1 MASLAEKLASNITF
15 DDFKKATDL
24 KHRLFFTLLI
34 LILYRLGS
42 FIPLPGIDASIVK
55 SFFDSQANG
64 GILSMFDVFTG
75 GSLSRMTIFAL
86 NIMPYISAS
95 IIISLL
101 ASITPSMM
109 ELKKEG
115 ESGREKMNQYTRYL
129 TVLICIIQAYGISV
143 GLEHLSGQDGVS
155 AVINPGL
162 FFRFSTIVSLLGGT
176 MLVMWLG
183 EQITS
188 RGVGQGS
195 SLIIFIGIIAN
206 LPSAVV
212 KTIELGKVGQIQP
225 LIMVILMVLLAA
237 VVLFVVFM
245 EQAQRRIMIH
255 YPKQSNMMYSGYS
268 ASSSHLPLKLNTAGV
283 IPPIFAGSL
292 LAIPAMLTSFI
303 SDKSPVWL
311 QFIANQLNRQSPIYF
326 IIYAALIIFFSFF
339 YTAIQFNPEETAENL
354 KNYGGFIP
362 GVRPGKT
369 TAEYLDYVLT
379 RITVIGSLYL
389 VALCLLPDFLINK
402 FNVPF
407 YLGGTTLLIV
417 CNVITETVAQIQS
430 YLISNQYQ
438 GILKGSSSHKVK
450 RRFVR

>member
-1 MASLAEKLASNITF
+1 MVSLSEKLASNITF
-15 DDFKKATDL
+15 DDFKKAKDL
-24 KHRLFFTLLI
+24 KRRILFTLFI

-42 FIPLPGIDASIVK
+42 FIPLPGVDASIVK
-55 SFFDSQANG
+55 SFFDSQSNG

-95 IIISLL
+95 IIISLM
-101 ASITPSMM
+101 ATITPSLM

-143 GLEHLSGQDGVS
+143 GLEHLAGTDGVS
-155 AVINPGL
+155 AVIIPGA
-162 FFRFSTIVSLLGGT
+162 FFKFSTIVSLLGGT
-176 MLVMWLG
+176 MLVMWMG

-188 RGVGQGS
+188 HGIGQGS

-206 LPSAVV
+206 LPSAIV

-225 LIMVILMVLLAA
+225 LVMLILGALLVA

-245 EQAQRRIMIH
+245 EQAQRRILIH
-255 YPKQSNMMYSGYS
+255 YPKQTMGMGGQSN
-268 ASSSHLPLKLNTAGV
+268 SSHLPLKLNTAGV

-303 SDKSPVWL
+303 SDKSPEWL
-311 QFIANQLNRQSPIYF
+311 QFIATHLNRQSSVYF
-326 IIYAALIIFFSFF
+326 IIYAGLIIFFSFF

-354 KNYGGFIP
+354 KTYGSFIP
-362 GVRPGKT
+362 GIRPGKA

-379 RITVIGSLYL
+379 RITVVGSIYL
-389 VALCLLPDFLINK
+389 VVLCLLPDFLINK

-417 CNVITETVAQIQS
+417 CNVITETVAQVQS
-430 YLISNQYQ
+430 YLISGQYQ
-438 GILKGSSSHKVK
+438 GIIKNSNKVK

>member
-1 MASLAEKLASNITF
+1 MVSLAEKLASNITF
-15 DDFKKATDL
+15 DDLKKAKDL
-24 KHRLFFTLLI
+24 KRRILFTLFI

-42 FIPLPGIDASIVK
+42 FIPLPGVDASIVK
-55 SFFDSQANG
+55 SFFDSQSNG

-95 IIISLL
+95 IIISLM
-101 ASITPSMM
+101 ATITPSLM

-143 GLEHLSGQDGVS
+143 GLEHLAGTDGVS
-155 AVINPGL
+155 AVIIPGA
-162 FFRFSTIVSLLGGT
+162 FFKFSTIVSLLGGT
-176 MLVMWLG
+176 MLVMWMG

-188 RGVGQGS
+188 HGIGQGS

-206 LPSAVV
+206 LPSAIV

-225 LIMVILMVLLAA
+225 LVMLILGALLVA

-245 EQAQRRIMIH
+245 EQAQRRILIH
-255 YPKQSNMMYSGYS
+255 YPKQTMGMGGQSN
-268 ASSSHLPLKLNTAGV
+268 SSHLPLKLNTAGV

-303 SDKSPVWL
+303 SDKSPEWL
-311 QFIANQLNRQSPIYF
+311 QFIATHLNRQSSVYF
-326 IIYAALIIFFSFF
+326 IIYAGLIIFFSFF

-354 KNYGGFIP
+354 KTYGSFIP
-362 GVRPGKT
+362 GIRPGKA

-379 RITVIGSLYL
+379 RITVVGSIYL
-389 VALCLLPDFLINK
+389 VVLCLLPDFLINK

-417 CNVITETVAQIQS
+417 CNVITETVAQVQS
-430 YLISNQYQ
+430 YLISGQYQ
-438 GILKGSSSHKVK
+438 GIIKNSNKVK

>member
-1 MASLAEKLASNITF
+1 MVSLAEKLASNITF

-34 LILYRLGS
+34 LVIYRLGS
-42 FIPLPGIDASIVK
+42 FIPLPGIDASVVK
-55 SFFDSQANG
+55 SFFNSQSNG

-115 ESGREKMNQYTRYL
+115 ESGYEKMNQYTRYL
-129 TVLICIIQAYGISV
+129 TVFICMIQAYGIAV
-143 GLEHLSGQDGVS
+143 GLEHLSGSDGVS
-155 AVINPGL
+155 AVINPGM
-162 FFRFSTIVSLLGGT
+162 FFRFSTMVSLLGGT

-188 RGVGQGS
+188 RGVGQGT
-195 SLIIFIGIIAN
+195 SLIIFVGIIAN

-225 LIMVILMVLLAA
+225 LVMVILLILLAA
-237 VVLFVVFM
+237 VILFVVFM

-255 YPKQSNMMYSGYS
+255 YPKQTAMMSS

-283 IPPIFAGSL
+283 IPPIFAGSI
-292 LAIPAMLTSFI
+292 LAIPAMLASFI
-303 SDKSPVWL
+303 SDKSPEWL
-311 QFIANQLNRQSPIYF
+311 QFIAAQLNRQSPVYF
-326 IIYAALIIFFSFF
+326 VIYAALIVFFSFF

-362 GVRPGKT
+362 GIRPGRA

-379 RITVIGSLYL
+379 RITVIGSIYL
-389 VALCLLPDFLINK
+389 VVLCLLPDFLINK
-402 FNVPF
+402 FSVPF

-438 GILKGSSSHKVK
+438 GILKNTSGKMK

>member
-1 MASLAEKLASNITF
+1 MVSLAEKLASNITF
-15 DDFKKATDL
+15 DDFKKAKDL
-24 KHRLFFTLLI
+24 KRRILFTLFI

-42 FIPLPGIDASIVK
+42 FIPLPGVDASIVK

-95 IIISLL
+95 IIISLM
-101 ASITPSMM
+101 ATITPSLM

-129 TVLICIIQAYGISV
+129 TVAICMVQAYGIGV
-143 GLEHLSGQDGVS
+143 GLEHLAGSNGVS
-155 AVINPGL
+155 AVINPG
-162 FFRFSTIVSLLGGT
+162 FFFKFSTIVSLLGGT
-176 MLVMWLG
+176 MLVMWMG
-183 EQITS
+183 EQITAH
-188 RGVGQGS
+188 GIGQGS

-206 LPSAVV
+206 LPSAIV

-225 LIMVILMVLLAA
+225 LIFLLIIILLVA

-245 EQAQRRIMIH
+245 ELAQRRILIH
-255 YPKQSNMMYSGYS
+255 YPKQAMGMGGQSN
-268 ASSSHLPLKLNTAGV
+268 SSHLPLKLNTAGV

-303 SDKSPVWL
+303 SDKSPEWL
-311 QFIANQLNRQSPIYF
+311 RFIAGQLNRQSPTYF
-326 IIYAALIIFFSFF
+326 VIYAALIIFFSFF

-362 GVRPGKT
+362 GIRPGKA

-379 RITVIGSLYL
+379 RITVVGSIYL
-389 VALCLLPDFLINK
+389 VILCLLPDFMIDK
-402 FNVPF
+402 FGVPF

-430 YLISNQYQ
+430 YLISGQYQ
-438 GILKGSSSHKVK
+438 GIIKNSNKIK
-450 RRFVR
+450 RMFVR

>member
-24 KHRLFFTLLI
+24 KHRLLFTLLI
-34 LILYRLGS
+34 LVIYRLGS

-129 TVLICIIQAYGISV
+129 TVFICMIQAYGI
-143 GLEHLSGQDGVS
+143 GY
-155 AVINPGL
+155 
-162 FFRFSTIVSLLGGT
+162 FFRFSTMVSLLGGT

-183 EQITS
+183 EQITA
-188 RGVGQGS
+188 RGIGQGT
-195 SLIIFIGIIAN
+195 SLIIFVGIIAN

-225 LIMVILMVLLAA
+225 LIMVILMALLIA
-237 VVLFVVFM
+237 VILFVVFM

-255 YPKQSNMMYSGYS
+255 YPKQSNMMHGASS
-268 ASSSHLPLKLNTAGV
+268 SSSHLPLKLNTAGV

-303 SDKSPVWL
+303 SDKSPEWL
-311 QFIANQLNRQSPIYF
+311 QFIAGQLNRQSPVYF

-362 GVRPGKT
+362 GIRPGKA

-379 RITVIGSLYL
+379 RITVIGSIYL

-417 CNVITETVAQIQS
+417 CNVITETIAQIQS

-438 GILKGSSSHKVK
+438 GILKNSSNKVK

>member
-1 MASLAEKLASNITF
+1 MVSLAEKLASNITF

-34 LILYRLGS
+34 LIIYRLGS
-42 FIPLPGIDASIVK
+42 FIPLPGIDASVVK
-55 SFFDSQANG
+55 SFFNSQSNG

-115 ESGREKMNQYTRYL
+115 ESGYEKMNQYTRYL
-129 TVLICIIQAYGISV
+129 TVFICMIQAYGIAV
-143 GLEHLSGQDGVS
+143 GLEHLAGSDGVS
-155 AVINPGL
+155 AVINPGM
-162 FFRFSTIVSLLGGT
+162 FFRFSTMVSLLGGT

-183 EQITS
+183 EQITA
-188 RGVGQGS
+188 RGIGQGT
-195 SLIIFIGIIAN
+195 SLIIFVGIIAN
-206 LPSAVV
+206 LPSAIV

-225 LIMVILMVLLAA
+225 LVMVILLILLAA
-237 VVLFVVFM
+237 VILFVVFM

-255 YPKQSNMMYSGYS
+255 YPKQSAMMTAAS
-268 ASSSHLPLKLNTAGV
+268 SSSHLPLKLNTAGV
-283 IPPIFAGSL
+283 IPPIFAGSI
-292 LAIPAMLTSFI
+292 LAIPAMLASFI
-303 SDKSPVWL
+303 SDKSPEWL
-311 QFIANQLNRQSPIYF
+311 QFIAGQLNRQSPVYF
-326 IIYAALIIFFSFF
+326 IIYAALIVFFSFF

-362 GVRPGKT
+362 GIRPGHA

-379 RITVIGSLYL
+379 RITVIGAIYL

-402 FNVPF
+402 FSVPF

-438 GILKGSSSHKVK
+438 GILKNASSNKMK

>member
-1 MASLAEKLASNITF
+1 MVSLAEKLASNITF

-34 LILYRLGS
+34 LVIYRLGS
-42 FIPLPGIDASIVK
+42 FIPLPGIDASVVK
-55 SFFDSQANG
+55 SFFNSQSNG

-115 ESGREKMNQYTRYL
+115 ESGYEKMNQYTRYL
-129 TVLICIIQAYGISV
+129 TVFICMIQAYGIAV
-143 GLEHLSGQDGVS
+143 GLEHLSGSDGVS
-155 AVINPGL
+155 AVINPGM
-162 FFRFSTIVSLLGGT
+162 FFRFSTMVSLLGGT

-188 RGVGQGS
+188 RGVGQGT
-195 SLIIFIGIIAN
+195 SLIIFVGIIAN

-225 LIMVILMVLLAA
+225 LVMVILLILLAA
-237 VVLFVVFM
+237 VILFVVFM

-255 YPKQSNMMYSGYS
+255 YPKQTAMMSS

-283 IPPIFAGSL
+283 IPPIFAGSI
-292 LAIPAMLTSFI
+292 LAIPAMLASFI
-303 SDKSPVWL
+303 SDKSPEWL
-311 QFIANQLNRQSPIYF
+311 QFIAAQLNRQSPVYF
-326 IIYAALIIFFSFF
+326 VIYAALIVFFSFF

-362 GVRPGKT
+362 GIRPGRA

-379 RITVIGSLYL
+379 RITVIGSIYL
-389 VALCLLPDFLINK
+389 VVLCLLPDFLINK

-438 GILKGSSSHKVK
+438 GILKNTSGKMK

>member
-24 KHRLFFTLLI
+24 KHRLLFTLLI
-34 LILYRLGS
+34 LIIYRLGS
-42 FIPLPGIDASIVK
+42 FIPLPGVDASIVK
-55 SFFDSQANG
+55 SFFDSQSGG

-101 ASITPSMM
+101 ASISPAMM

-115 ESGREKMNQYTRYL
+115 ESGHEKMNQYTRYL
-129 TVLICIIQAYGISV
+129 TVLICMIQAYGISV
-143 GLEHLSGQDGVS
+143 GLEHLSGSDGVS
-155 AVINPGL
+155 AVINPGM

-188 RGVGQGS
+188 RGIGQGS

-206 LPSAVV
+206 LPSAIV

-225 LIMVILMVLLAA
+225 LVMVLLMVLLAA

-255 YPKQSNMMYSGYS
+255 YPKQSNMMHAGYS
-268 ASSSHLPLKLNTAGV
+268 ASSHLPLKLNTSGV

-303 SDKSPVWL
+303 SDKSPEWL
-311 QFIANQLNRQSPIYF
+311 QFIARQLNRQSPTYF
-326 IIYAALIIFFSFF
+326 VIYAALIVFFSFF
-339 YTAIQFNPEETAENL
+339 YTAVQFNPDETAENL

-362 GVRPGKT
+362 GIRPGKAT
-369 TAEYLDYVLT
+369 SEYLDYVLT
-379 RITVIGSLYL
+379 RITVVGAAYL
-389 VALCLLPDFLINK
+389 VALCLLPDFLIDK

-417 CNVITETVAQIQS
+417 CNVITETVAQVQS

-438 GILKGSSSHKVK
+438 GILKSSSNKVK

>member
-1 MASLAEKLASNITF
+1 MVSLAEKLASNITF
-15 DDFKKATDL
+15 DDFKKAKDL
-24 KHRLFFTLLI
+24 KRRVLFTLFI

-42 FIPLPGIDASIVK
+42 FIPLPGVDASIVK
-55 SFFDSQANG
+55 SFFDSQSNG

-95 IIISLL
+95 IIISLM
-101 ASITPSMM
+101 ATITPSLM

-143 GLEHLSGQDGVS
+143 GLEHLAGTDGVS
-155 AVINPGL
+155 AVIIPGA
-162 FFRFSTIVSLLGGT
+162 FFKFSTIVSLLGGT
-176 MLVMWLG
+176 MLVMWMG

-188 RGVGQGS
+188 HGIGQGS

-206 LPSAVV
+206 LPYAIV

-225 LIMVILMVLLAA
+225 LVMLILGALLVA

-245 EQAQRRIMIH
+245 EQAQRRILIH
-255 YPKQSNMMYSGYS
+255 YPKQTMGMGGQSN
-268 ASSSHLPLKLNTAGV
+268 SSHLPLKLNTAGV

-303 SDKSPVWL
+303 SDKSPEWL
-311 QFIANQLNRQSPIYF
+311 QFIATHLNRQSSVYF
-326 IIYAALIIFFSFF
+326 IIYAGLIIFFSFF

-354 KNYGGFIP
+354 KTYGSFIP
-362 GVRPGKT
+362 GIRPGKA

-379 RITVIGSLYL
+379 RITVVGSIYL
-389 VALCLLPDFLINK
+389 VVLCLLPDFLINK

-417 CNVITETVAQIQS
+417 CNVITETVAQVQS
-430 YLISNQYQ
+430 YLISGQYQ
-438 GILKGSSSHKVK
+438 GIIKNSNKVK

>member
-1 MASLAEKLASNITF
+1 MVSLAEKLASNITF
-15 DDFKKATDL
+15 DDFKKSTDL
-24 KHRLFFTLLI
+24 KRRILFTLFI

-42 FIPLPGIDASIVK
+42 FIPLPGVDASIVK
-55 SFFDSQANG
+55 GFFDAQSG
-64 GILSMFDVFTG
+64 SGLLSMFDVFTG

-95 IIISLL
+95 IIISLM
-101 ASITPSMM
+101 ATITPSLMD
-109 ELKKEG
+109 LKKEG
-115 ESGREKMNQYTRYL
+115 ESGREKLNQYTRYL
-129 TVLICIIQAYGISV
+129 TVAICIIQAYGISV
-143 GLEHLSGQDGVS
+143 GLEHLSGTDGVA
-155 AVINPGL
+155 AVSIPGA
-162 FFRFSTIVSLLGGT
+162 FFKFSTIVSLLGGT
-176 MLVMWLG
+176 MLVMWMG

-188 RGVGQGS
+188 HGIGQGS

-206 LPSAVV
+206 LPSAIF

-225 LIMVILMVLLAA
+225 LIMLIIIALLIA

-245 EQAQRRIMIH
+245 EQAQRRILIH
-255 YPKQSNMMYSGYS
+255 YPKQSMMMGGQ
-268 ASSSHLPLKLNTAGV
+268 ANSSHLPLKINTSGV

-303 SDKSPVWL
+303 SDKSPEWL
-311 QFIANQLNRQSPIYF
+311 QMIAAQLNHQSPTYF
-326 IIYAALIIFFSFF
+326 IIYAALIVFFSFF

-354 KNYGGFIP
+354 KSYGGFIP
-362 GVRPGKT
+362 GIRPGKA

-379 RITVIGSLYL
+379 RINVVGSAYL

-402 FNVPF
+402 FGVPF

-417 CNVITETVAQIQS
+417 CNVITETMAQIQS

-438 GILKGSSSHKVK
+438 GIIKNSNKIK

>member
-1 MASLAEKLASNITF
+1 MVSLAEKLASNITF
-15 DDFKKATDL
+15 DDFKKAKDL
-24 KHRLFFTLLI
+24 KRRILFTLFI

-42 FIPLPGIDASIVK
+42 FIPLPGVDASIVK
-55 SFFDSQANG
+55 SFFDSQSNG

-95 IIISLL
+95 IIISLM
-101 ASITPSMM
+101 ATITPSLM

-143 GLEHLSGQDGVS
+143 GLEHLAGTDGVS
-155 AVINPGL
+155 AVIIPGA
-162 FFRFSTIVSLLGGT
+162 FFKFSTIVSLLGGT
-176 MLVMWLG
+176 MLVMWMG

-188 RGVGQGS
+188 HGIGQGS

-206 LPSAVV
+206 LPSAIV

-225 LIMVILMVLLAA
+225 LVMLVLGALLVA

-245 EQAQRRIMIH
+245 EQAQRRILIH
-255 YPKQSNMMYSGYS
+255 YPKQTMGMGGQSN
-268 ASSSHLPLKLNTAGV
+268 SSHLPLKLNTAGV

-303 SDKSPVWL
+303 SDKSPEWL
-311 QFIANQLNRQSPIYF
+311 QFIATHLNRQSSVYF
-326 IIYAALIIFFSFF
+326 IIYAGLIIFFSFF

-354 KNYGGFIP
+354 KTYGSFIP
-362 GVRPGKT
+362 GIRPGKA

-379 RITVIGSLYL
+379 RITVVGSIYL
-389 VALCLLPDFLINK
+389 VVLCLLPDFLINK

-417 CNVITETVAQIQS
+417 CNVITETVAQVQS
-430 YLISNQYQ
+430 YLISGQYQ
-438 GILKGSSSHKVK
+438 GIIKNSNKVK

>member
-1 MASLAEKLASNITF
+1 MVSLAEKLASNITF
-15 DDFKKATDL
+15 DDFKKAKDL
-24 KHRLFFTLLI
+24 KRRILFTLFI

-42 FIPLPGIDASIVK
+42 FIPLPGVDASIVK
-55 SFFDSQANG
+55 SFFDSQSNG

-95 IIISLL
+95 IIISLM
-101 ASITPSMM
+101 ATITPSLM

-143 GLEHLSGQDGVS
+143 GLEHLAGTDGVS
-155 AVINPGL
+155 AVIIPGA
-162 FFRFSTIVSLLGGT
+162 FFKFSTIVSLLGGT
-176 MLVMWLG
+176 MLVMWMG

-188 RGVGQGS
+188 HGIGQGS

-206 LPSAVV
+206 LPSAIV

-225 LIMVILMVLLAA
+225 LVMLILGALLVA

-245 EQAQRRIMIH
+245 EQAQRRILIH
-255 YPKQSNMMYSGYS
+255 YPKQTIGMGGQSN
-268 ASSSHLPLKLNTAGV
+268 SSHLPLKLNTAGV

-303 SDKSPVWL
+303 SDKSPEWL
-311 QFIANQLNRQSPIYF
+311 QFIATHLNRQSSVYF
-326 IIYAALIIFFSFF
+326 IIYAGLIIFFSFF

-354 KNYGGFIP
+354 KTYGSFIP
-362 GVRPGKT
+362 GIRPGKA

-379 RITVIGSLYL
+379 RITVVGSIYL
-389 VALCLLPDFLINK
+389 VVLCLLPDFLINK

-417 CNVITETVAQIQS
+417 CNVITETVAQVQS
-430 YLISNQYQ
+430 YLISGQYQ
-438 GILKGSSSHKVK
+438 GIIKNSNKVK

>member
-1 MASLAEKLASNITF
+1 MVSLAEKLASNITF
-15 DDFKKATDL
+15 DDFKKAKDL
-24 KHRLFFTLLI
+24 KRRILFTLFI

-42 FIPLPGIDASIVK
+42 FIPLPGVDASIVK
-55 SFFDSQANG
+55 SFFDSQSNG

-95 IIISLL
+95 IIISLM
-101 ASITPSMM
+101 ATITPSLM

-143 GLEHLSGQDGVS
+143 GLEHLAGTDGVS
-155 AVINPGL
+155 AVIIPGA
-162 FFRFSTIVSLLGGT
+162 FFKFSTIVSLLGGT
-176 MLVMWLG
+176 MLVMWMG

-188 RGVGQGS
+188 HGIGQGS

-206 LPSAVV
+206 LPSAIV

-225 LIMVILMVLLAA
+225 LVMLILGALLVA

-245 EQAQRRIMIH
+245 EQAQRRILIH
-255 YPKQSNMMYSGYS
+255 YPKQTMGMGGQSN
-268 ASSSHLPLKLNTAGV
+268 SSHLPLKLNTAGV

-303 SDKSPVWL
+303 SDKSPEWL
-311 QFIANQLNRQSPIYF
+311 QFIATHLNRQSSVYF
-326 IIYAALIIFFSFF
+326 IIYAGLIIFFSFF

-354 KNYGGFIP
+354 KTYGSFIP
-362 GVRPGKT
+362 GIRPGKA

-379 RITVIGSLYL
+379 RITVVGSIYL
-389 VALCLLPDFLINK
+389 VVLCLLPDFLINK

-417 CNVITETVAQIQS
+417 CNVITETVAQVQS
-430 YLISNQYQ
+430 YLISGQYQ
-438 GILKGSSSHKVK
+438 GIIKNSNKVK